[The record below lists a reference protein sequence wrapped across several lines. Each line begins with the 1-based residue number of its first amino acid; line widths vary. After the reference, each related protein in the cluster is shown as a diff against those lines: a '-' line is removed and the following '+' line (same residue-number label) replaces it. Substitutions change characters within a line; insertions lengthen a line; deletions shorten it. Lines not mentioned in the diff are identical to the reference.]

1 LVNAAVMA
9 LLVASIAEVWFHNW
23 ALRGIFALALIVN
36 VANGAAAGTL
46 IPSESNQFIGI
57 NRN

>member
-1 LVNAAVMA
+1 MA
-9 LLVASIAEVWFHNW
+9 LLVASIAEIWFHNW

-46 IPSESNQFIGI
+46 IPNESNQFIGI